1 MMGSQFPNGGRGI
14 RNGGERL
21 VMDRETVP
29 RNRAVLAAIKSC
41 ILGFCHHP
49 WSRLRGGRTPV
60 GGVGLR
66 LGLGRSSMRVRRGL
80 LRPNALAPPIVECR
94 EVGETLGTI
103 VENVQ
108 GSAVRG
114 RKAA

>member
-1 MMGSQFPNGGRGI
+1 M
-14 RNGGERL
+14 
-21 VMDRETVP
+21 
-29 RNRAVLAAIKSC
+29 
-41 ILGFCHHP
+41 LGASSRRFCHHP

-114 RKAA
+114 RRGRSGVVRRGLRKHQFRRGRG